1 MPIRPENQ
9 PLYPPNWR
17 AIAITI
23 RQDRAGERRE
33 RCGVPNGVWRNHR
46 TEAWT
51 HDAGLAEA
59 WRLDGDR
66 IVLTV
71 AHLDHDPRHNDPSN
85 LKALCQRCHN
95 RHDAPHRRRTAYAT
109 RHHGKATGDF
119 FDIPNTQAQPRASHR

>member
-17 AIAITI
+17 EISIDI
-23 RQDRAGERRE
+23 RQGRAGGRCEQ
-33 RCGVPNGVWRNHR
+33 CGVPNRVWRN
-46 TEAWT
+46 TTTGQWT

-59 WRLDGDR
+59 WILDGDR
-66 IVLTV
+66 VAKIVLTV

-95 RHDAPHRRRTAYAT
+95 RHDAPHRRRNACQTHRA
-109 RHHGKATGDF
+109 GKALGDL
-119 FDIPNTQAQPRASHR
+119 FDAHL

>member
-17 AIAITI
+17 EISIDI
-23 RQDRAGERRE
+23 RQGRAGGRCEQ
-33 RCGVPNGVWRNHR
+33 CGVPNGVWRNHR
-46 TEAWT
+46 TDRWT

-59 WRLDGDR
+59 WILDGDRVAR

-95 RHDAPHRRRTAYAT
+95 RYDASHRRQTAQAT
-109 RHHGKATGDF
+109 RHHGKATGDL
-119 FDIPNTQAQPRASHR
+119 FDAHL

>member
-17 AIAITI
+17 AIAIAI
-23 RQDRAGERRE
+23 RQGRAGDRCE

-51 HDAGLAEA
+51 RDAGLAEA
-59 WRLDGDR
+59 WRLDGDRIAR

-85 LKALCQRCHN
+85 LKALYQRCHN
-95 RHDAPHRRRTAYAT
+95 RHDAPHRRQTAHQT
-109 RHHGKATGDF
+109 RRARKALGDL
-119 FDIPNTQAQPRASHR
+119 FDAHV

>member
-9 PLYPPNWR
+9 LLYPPNWR
-17 AIAITI
+17 AISIAI
-23 RQDRAGERRE
+23 RQGRAGG
-33 RCGVPNGVWRNHR
+33 RCEQCNVPNGVWRNHCSD
-46 TEAWT
+46 AWT

-59 WRLDGDR
+59 WKLDGDRIAR

-95 RHDAPHRRRTAYAT
+95 RHDAPHRRQTAHQT
-109 RHHGKATGDF
+109 RRARKALGDLL
-119 FDIPNTQAQPRASHR
+119 DAHV